1 MAADGS
7 DPKEQ
12 SLPELVKQLAQDGT
26 ALLRQ
31 EVDLAKAELG
41 QKVTKVK
48 ALLPGTVELAK
59 KNAALAGEE
68 LGPKGKKA
76 AIGMGAVIGGVAFGF
91 IALGMTAATLT
102 AALALKLP
110 VWAAALIVTA
120 LFAVLSAA
128 MLVAGRSQL
137 RAASPLLPKRTL
149 DAVKKDVETVK
160 ERVREALPP
169 TPEQTV
175 ETVKEDVAW
184 IKAGMPSDGMP
195 APPSQESGK
204 SADLRGSAPTGQDSD
219 QLRR

>member
-1 MAADGS
+1 LATDDS

-12 SLPELVKQLAQDGT
+12 SLPELVKRLAEDGT

-31 EVDLAKAELG
+31 EVDLAKAEVG

-48 ALLPGTVELAK
+48 ALLPETVELARK
-59 KNAALAGEE
+59 DVALAGEE

-76 AIGMGAVIGGVAFGF
+76 AIGTGAVLGGAAFGF
-91 IALGMTAATLT
+91 IALEMIAATLT

-110 VWAAALIVTA
+110 VWSAALVVTVLFLA
-120 LFAVLSAA
+120 LSGA
-128 MLVAGRSQL
+128 MLIAGRGQI
-137 RAASPLLPKRTL
+137 RAALPLLPKRTL
-149 DAVKKDVETVK
+149 NAVKVDVETVK

-184 IKAGMPSDGMP
+184 VKAGMPTDGMP
-195 APPSQESGK
+195 EAKAPAPAPQA
-204 SADLRGSAPTGQDSD
+204 SADEAQQPRKKRPSS
-219 QLRR
+219 